1 MSDAHSEWLAEPSDI
16 CLFGATGD
24 LAGRKLYP
32 ALYCLFRDQHLPAGC
47 RILGLARSDMARD
60 AFVESIHEK
69 LTQHAPEGEYE
80 PDVWQCFSEMLDY
93 QPLDVNSPESF
104 QAIEAHLSDRGQ
116 RPLIHY
122 LSTSPS
128 LYGDICRGLDAVGL
142 AGAQAR
148 VVIEKPIGK
157 DLESSRVINSAVDA
171 VFPETSIYRIDHYL
185 GKETVQNLLAL
196 RFANG
201 MFEPRWNSAGIDNV
215 QITVAETVGVEGR
228 WGYYDDSG
236 AMRDMVQNHILQLL
250 SLVAMEAPASLDPDA
265 VRDEKV
271 KVLRALRPLSERADI
286 DANTVRGQY
295 RAGAVDGAA
304 VPGYL
309 DEPGCNPESATETFV
324 AIRAEI
330 NNWRWAGVPFYLRTG
345 KRMPSRYSEISVQ
358 FRDVPH
364 NLFAQENS
372 DVQANRLIIRLQ
384 PQEGVQLQMMYKV
397 RGLGGGMR
405 LRKAE
410 LNLSTEDFRPPRNAY
425 ERLLLDVVRGNQT
438 LFVRRDEVEVAWR
451 WVDQIMAGW
460 QSDAEGPKAYNAG
473 TYGPTAAIALA
484 EKNGH
489 SWNE

>member
-1 MSDAHSEWLAEPSDI
+1 MPDTQTPWLAEPADI

-32 ALYCLFRDQHLPAGC
+32 ALYCLFRDQHLPSGC
-47 RILGLARSDMARD
+47 RILGLARSDMQREQ
-60 AFVESIHEK
+60 FVEKIHEK
-69 LTQHAPEGEYE
+69 LREHTPDGEFE
-80 PDVWQCFSEMLDY
+80 DTVWQDFAAMLDY
-93 QPLDVNSPESF
+93 QTLVVGSPASF
-104 QAIEAHLSDRGQ
+104 EAIDAHLSDRGS

-128 LYGDICRGLDAVGL
+128 LYGDICAGLEQVGL

-201 MFEPRWNSAGIDNV
+201 IFEPRWNSAGVDHV

-228 WGYYDDSG
+228 WSYYDDSG
-236 AMRDMVQNHILQLL
+236 AMRDMVQNHIMQLL

-271 KVLRALRPLSERADI
+271 KVLRALRPLKERADI

-295 RAGAVDGAA
+295 RDGAVDGMA

-309 DEPGCNPESATETFV
+309 QEQGCNPESDTETFV

-330 NNWRWAGVPFYLRTG
+330 DNWRWAGVPFYLRTG

-364 NLFAQENS
+364 NLFAAENT
-372 DVQANRLIIRLQ
+372 DVQANRLVIRLQ
-384 PQEGVQLQMMYKV
+384 PQEGMQLQMMYKV
-397 RGLGGGMR
+397 RGLGGGMQ

-410 LNLSTEDFRPPRNAY
+410 LNLSTDEFRPPRNAY

-438 LFVRRDEVEVAWR
+438 LFVRRDEVEVAWK

-460 QSDAEGPKAYNAG
+460 QSDAEGPKSYNAG

-484 EKNGH
+484 EKHGH

>member
-1 MSDAHSEWLAEPSDI
+1 MPDSDQAFLAEPADI

-47 RILGLARSDMARD
+47 RILGLARSDLNRD
-60 AFVESIHEK
+60 DFVEKIHAK
-69 LTQHAPEGEYE
+69 LQEHAPEGEYE
-80 PDVWQCFSEMLDY
+80 PDTWAAFSEMLDY
-93 QPLDVNSPESF
+93 QTLDVHSPETFS
-104 QAIEAHLSDRGQ
+104 AIDQHLSDRGD
-116 RPLIHY
+116 RALIHY
-122 LSTSPS
+122 LSTAPS
-128 LYGDICRGLDAVGL
+128 LYGDICRGLERAGL

-157 DLESSRVINSAVDA
+157 DLESSQVINSAVDA
-171 VFPETSIYRIDHYL
+171 VFPESSIYRIDHYL

-201 MFEPRWNSAGIDNV
+201 IFEPRWNSAGIDNV

-271 KVLRALRPLSERADI
+271 KVLRALRPLSTRADI

-295 RAGAVDGAA
+295 RAGAVEGNA

-309 DEPGCNPESATETFV
+309 EEDGCNPESATETFV

-345 KRMPSRYSEISVQ
+345 KRLPSRYSEISVQ

-364 NLFAQENS
+364 NLFAAENT
-372 DVQANRLIIRLQ
+372 DVQANRLVIRLQ

-397 RGLGGGMR
+397 RGLGGGVR

-425 ERLLLDVVRGNQT
+425 ERLLLDAVRGNQT

-460 QSDAEGPKAYNAG
+460 AEDTGGPKPYNAG